1 MPRFSI
7 LGTYDLK
14 KILSYVGITKIF
26 EEHGELTRIVPNQS
40 LKVSEVS
47 LLGLEVTPAPRH
59 ATPIQGA
66 STQPR
71 ARATVTAAEQ
81 AGILPTSQ
89 VKFKSSS
96 APTSHVT
103 LGES

>member
-1 MPRFSI
+1 MSLPRFSI

-14 KILSYVGITKIF
+14 KILSYVGVTKIF
-26 EEHGELTRIVPNQS
+26 EEHGELTRIVPNRS
-40 LKVSEVS
+40 LKVGEVS
-47 LLGLEVTPAPRH
+47 LLGLGAPPPPPPA
-59 ATPIQGA
+59 QGA
-66 STQPR
+66 STQPQ
-71 ARATVTAAEQ
+71 ARVTVTAAEQ

-89 VKFKSSS
+89 AKFKSRS